1 MYYIL
6 YKLLIIKMNKLRIP
20 IENYYE
26 DALFVNDRFNIFD
39 QKEPE
44 TWTIVIT
51 NTNENSLCE
60 FNCVDISIF
69 TNDEWE
75 KINRIKND
83 MNKSNKYWDDS
94 LWENFSTE
102 LRNECNF
109 FDDNISFDDVRTNQK
124 ANQIYDIFYK
134 EFEQYQIT
142 INETKKYIED
152 NYDKMTIKT

>member
-1 MYYIL
+1 
-6 YKLLIIKMNKLRIP
+6 MNKLRIP

-39 QKEPE
+39 QKEHE

-51 NTNENSLCE
+51 NTNENSLYE

-83 MNKSNKYWDDS
+83 INRSNKYWDDS
-94 LWENFSTE
+94 LWENFSIE

-109 FDDNISFDDVRTNQK
+109 FDNNISFDDVRTNQK
-124 ANQIYDIFYK
+124 ANQIYDVFYK

-142 INETKKYIED
+142 INEIKKYIED
-152 NYDKMTIKT
+152 NYIK